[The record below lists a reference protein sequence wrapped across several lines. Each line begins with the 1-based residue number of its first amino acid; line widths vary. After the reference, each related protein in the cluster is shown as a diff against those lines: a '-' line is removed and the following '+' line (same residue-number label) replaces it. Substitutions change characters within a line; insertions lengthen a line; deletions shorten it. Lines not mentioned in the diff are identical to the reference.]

1 MAKVIRMVNFMKCKY
16 DEYFIQKYNDASL
29 SIEDKREFEKH
40 LVNCEYCESIVS
52 KDRTFLEFIK
62 EDGNIGEVPI
72 DSILSR
78 IDLDRY
84 KNSNRKYKFKSFVS
98 RCIPSFKV
106 AVPVLAV
113 SIAIITIFLNPMLKK
128 TLIEGALNW
137 TDKNERFGLQGA
149 REIITEEI
157 DNKTVELKDDLLVG
171 KLNEYGIGV
180 SPWMTSYADNDK
192 VFFRNYA
199 SMVGFKN
206 GHIYRVA
213 DLISMHADHV
223 QGSVVSEFKFNSNGD
238 YVTIGNYNGEEGY
251 PDEYKSNIYML
262 NTDSGKYRI
271 IGEGDYAKIT
281 DFWSFNGRYYVF
293 VGKNEISDIRLFDSE
308 KDKLYEIENPGT
320 EIQKIF
326 VTDEGYIS
334 FYSSGNIY
342 FLSGNNYEVEKKI
355 EADIEPQFLDG
366 RNKTAIA
373 IQDGLLRRYD
383 YDKNRVET
391 ISSDIE
397 GKGDVLITDT
407 DNMFFRD
414 FRFLGFK
421 YSNSIGIYDFKED
434 RLKSFS
440 PIKLPSD
447 GYISGFNVSTN
458 GERVFFHEDFNIC
471 YFGKDGEDVLDS
483 TNMSWTWMSDSR
495 TVSVKWPVPVGL
507 ETTIGNINAGEF
519 EIVTYDAVSKQSDV
533 IFISSVKTIEGQ
545 EIIEQDYNKLFE
557 LELYSDK
564 EIYKTTDKIKIWAT
578 LKYIGNNDQIRIWHG
593 DPYISFHISDGKE
606 FNSGGIFQDLLTS
619 TILEKDKI
627 YNFDYSKN
635 GGYSEDDPKADY
647 WREFYAQ
654 KDLYL
659 EEGEYTVK
667 VGGAFS
673 LTEDTEKSKSNLSK
687 KLKIKVVN

>member
-1 MAKVIRMVNFMKCKY
+1 
-16 DEYFIQKYNDASL
+16 
-29 SIEDKREFEKH
+29 
-40 LVNCEYCESIVS
+40 
-52 KDRTFLEFIK
+52 
-62 EDGNIGEVPI
+62 
-72 DSILSR
+72 
-78 IDLDRY
+78 
-84 KNSNRKYKFKSFVS
+84 
-98 RCIPSFKV
+98 
-106 AVPVLAV
+106 
-113 SIAIITIFLNPMLKK
+113 
-128 TLIEGALNW
+128 
-137 TDKNERFGLQGA
+137 
-149 REIITEEI
+149 
-157 DNKTVELKDDLLVG
+157 
-171 KLNEYGIGV
+171 
-180 SPWMTSYADNDK
+180 
-192 VFFRNYA
+192 
-199 SMVGFKN
+199 
-206 GHIYRVA
+206 
-213 DLISMHADHV
+213 
-223 QGSVVSEFKFNSNGD
+223 
-238 YVTIGNYNGEEGY
+238 
-251 PDEYKSNIYML
+251 ML

-271 IGEGDYAKIT
+271 VGEGDYAQIT

-293 VGKNEISDIRLFDSE
+293 AGKNGISDIRLFDSE

-342 FLSGNNYEVEKKI
+342 FLNGNNYEVEKKI

-373 IQDGLLRRYD
+373 IQDGLLKRYD
-383 YDKNRVET
+383 YEKNRVET

-421 YSNSIGIYDFKED
+421 YSDRIGIYDFKED

-440 PIKLPSD
+440 PVKLPSD
-447 GYISGFNVSTN
+447 GYISGFSVSTN

-519 EIVTYDAVSKQSDV
+519 EIVTYDVVSRQSDV
-533 IFISSVKTIEGQ
+533 IFKSSVKTTEGQ
-545 EIIEQDYNKLFE
+545 EIIEQDYSKLFE

-564 EIYKTTDKIKIWAT
+564 ETYKTTDKIKLWAT
-578 LKYIGNNDQIRIWHG
+578 LKYIGNNDQIKIWHG
-593 DPYISFHISDGKE
+593 DPYISFYISDGKE
-606 FNSGGIFQDLLTS
+606 FNTGGAIQDLLTS

-635 GGYSEDDPKADY
+635 GGYSEDDSKADY

-667 VGGAFS
+667 VSGAFS

-687 KLKIKVVN
+687 ELKIKVVN